1 MATYIEDLVQN
12 IYTNCDMSGLDK
24 LNKGLQDAIWYS
36 AELEKNLRDANKAQK
51 MGFDFHSRAI
61 NRSKEAYQIE
71 RQKQNLEYQ
80 QAKYRLRLNEQE
92 EIIDNRRKR
101 RQDAENKRL
110 SRRNWLQQNF
120 ARLAAGYIGLHTL
133 KNIFDTGSRLQ
144 LVQKSIEGLT
154 KSTQDWKYV
163 QDQAFRTGTDIE
175 VVAKGYRNFFSSAN
189 MAGFGKGQ
197 IQGMY
202 ADVLL
207 STRAIGASTQQT
219 EGALLA
225 LEQMISKGRVS
236 MEELRR
242 QLGNAIPGAFEIGA
256 KAMNMTTAEF
266 NDFVKTGKLAS
277 TVFVPLFIK
286 ALKEIYADGFKDIE
300 QTVSVA
306 NARLINAWKELT
318 SEIISGE
325 TGKALA
331 EEINSIREIIASP
344 EFKEF
349 IKILG
354 TIFAL
359 VSKILVFAI
368 KHFPLILIYLG
379 LSGLSGALKA
389 IITHI
394 LSVQLAFF
402 QATGTAI
409 TFGQAGTASFIAMGR
424 AALGFMATMAK
435 VLAPL
440 LLLED
445 VLLTI
450 GKYLWGWNVETAI
463 SDAIEAGKQSIG
475 NKNLNMKTIVGDEH
489 LQPLMQRVDKA
500 VRAGDYKELDNIYK
514 TMQGK
519 GSFQSYSSFGAS
531 GGSTFAREENN
542 KVEINLGGVN
552 LYSSYDNPVAFSN
565 IFSNEMFKLLTAA
578 GVSVNVP
585 QTIGAVNGTGN

>member
-24 LNKGLQDAIWYS
+24 LNKGLQEAIMYS
-36 AELEKNLRDANKAQK
+36 GVLESNLRKANMAQRE
-51 MGFDFHSRAI
+51 GFNFHARAI
-61 NRSKEAYQIE
+61 DRSKEAYQIE
-71 RQKQNLEYQ
+71 RQRQSLEYQ
-80 QAKYRLRLNEQE
+80 QARYRNKLAEQE

-110 SRRNWLQQNF
+110 SRRNWLM
-120 ARLAAGYIGLHTL
+120 RSAGRILLGYFSIQTL
-133 KNIFDTGSRLQ
+133 KGIVDTGSRLQ

-154 KSTQDWKYV
+154 KSTQDWKYI

-202 ADVLL
+202 GDVLL
-207 STRAIGASTQQT
+207 ATRAIGASTQQT

-256 KAMNMTTAEF
+256 KAMNMTTREF
-266 NDFVKTGKLAS
+266 NDFVKTGQLAS

-286 ALKEIYADGFKDIE
+286 ALKEAYAGGFKDIE

-306 NARLINAWKELT
+306 NTRLGNAWKELT
-318 SEIISGE
+318 FEIISGE

-331 EEINSIREIIASP
+331 DGLNTIREIIASP
-344 EFKEF
+344 EFKDF

-354 TIFAL
+354 KVFAL
-359 VSKILVFAI
+359 VSKVFLFAI
-368 KHFPLILIYLG
+368 KHFPIILLYLG
-379 LSGLSGALKA
+379 ARGLSGALKS
-389 IITHI
+389 IIAHI
-394 LSVQLAFF
+394 LAVQVNFF
-402 QATGTAI
+402 KATGMAI
-409 TFGQAGTASFIAMGR
+409 TFGQAGKASFVAMSR
-424 AALGFMATMAK
+424 AALGFMGTMFK

-440 LLLED
+440 LLFED
-445 VLLTI
+445 ILLTI

-463 SDAIEAGKQSIG
+463 SDAIEAGKQRIG
-475 NKNLNMKTIVGDEH
+475 NKNLKMKTIVGDEH
-489 LQPLMQRVDKA
+489 LEPLMQRVDKA
-500 VRAGDYKELDNIYK
+500 VRAGDYQELDNIYK

-531 GGSTFAREENN
+531 GGSTFAKEENN

>member
-36 AELEKNLRDANKAQK
+36 AELEKNLRDANQAQK

-110 SRRNWLQQNF
+110 SRRNWLQRNF
-120 ARLAAGYIGLHTL
+120 VRFAAGYIGLHTL

-202 ADVLL
+202 GDVLL
-207 STRAIGASTQQT
+207 ATRAIGASTQQT

-286 ALKEIYADGFKDIE
+286 ALKETYADGFKDIE

-306 NARLINAWKELT
+306 NVRLINAWKELT

-331 EEINSIREIIASP
+331 QGINALREILIRP
-344 EFKEF
+344 ELKELIKVLGKISLLL
-349 IKILG
+349 IKIIDFAIRFLPMILLYLG
-354 TIFAL
+354 YSKITGAL
-359 VSKILVFAI
+359 VSLFQWLAKIQLLVFSI
-368 KHFPLILIYLG
+368 
-379 LSGLSGALKA
+379 SGKVLTFGMVGKAAFAAMGTGALALAKSLLPVLMTLMA
-389 IITHI
+389 IEDII
-394 LSVQLAFF
+394 FF
-402 QATGTAI
+402 
-409 TFGQAGTASFIAMGR
+409 
-424 AALGFMATMAK
+424 LGEQF
-435 VLAPL
+435 L
-440 LLLED
+440 
-445 VLLTI
+445 
-450 GKYLWGWNVETAI
+450 GWNTRSAI
-463 SDAIEAGKQSIG
+463 GEAVK
-475 NKNLNMKTIVGDEH
+475 
-489 LQPLMQRVDKA
+489 
-500 VRAGDYKELDNIYK
+500 
-514 TMQGK
+514 
-519 GSFQSYSSFGAS
+519 
-531 GGSTFAREENN
+531 
-542 KVEINLGGVN
+542 
-552 LYSSYDNPVAFSN
+552 
-565 IFSNEMFKLLTAA
+565 
-578 GVSVNVP
+578 
-585 QTIGAVNGTGN
+585 AVNGQNGNMSLSEQMQDRIQKWRNEQDFAGQYYKKGSKGYKQLKRALEEGDVEAIKQLVPKETVAPLGGYGSLSKQEINNNNVTIGDINIKTNSDNPQQVGETVAQALIDLFASLGITENAKTAIV

>member
-1 MATYIEDLVQN
+1 
-12 IYTNCDMSGLDK
+12 
-24 LNKGLQDAIWYS
+24 
-36 AELEKNLRDANKAQK
+36 
-51 MGFDFHSRAI
+51 
-61 NRSKEAYQIE
+61 
-71 RQKQNLEYQ
+71 
-80 QAKYRLRLNEQE
+80 
-92 EIIDNRRKR
+92 
-101 RQDAENKRL
+101 
-110 SRRNWLQQNF
+110 
-120 ARLAAGYIGLHTL
+120 
-133 KNIFDTGSRLQ
+133 
-144 LVQKSIEGLT
+144 
-154 KSTQDWKYV
+154 
-163 QDQAFRTGTDIE
+163 
-175 VVAKGYRNFFSSAN
+175 

-256 KAMNMTTAEF
+256 KAMNMTTQKF
-266 NDFVKTGKLAS
+266 NDFVKTGQLAS

-286 ALKEIYADGFKDIE
+286 ALKETYADGFKDIE

-306 NARLINAWKELT
+306 NVRLINAWKELT

-331 EEINSIREIIASP
+331 EGINSIREIIASP

-394 LSVQLAFF
+394 LSVQFAFF

-409 TFGQAGTASFIAMGR
+409 TFGQAGTASFIAMSR
-424 AALGFMATMAK
+424 AALGFMATMSK

-500 VRAGDYKELDNIYK
+500 VRTGDYQELDNIYK

-519 GSFQSYSSFGAS
+519 GSFQSYSSFG
-531 GGSTFAREENN
+531 GYGSSSFTKEENN

>member
-36 AELEKNLRDANKAQK
+36 AELEKNLRDTNQAQK

-110 SRRNWLQQNF
+110 SRRNWLM
-120 ARLAAGYIGLHTL
+120 RSAGRILLGYFSIQTL
-133 KNIFDTGSRLQ
+133 KGIVDTGSRLQ

-202 ADVLL
+202 GDVLL
-207 STRAIGASTQQT
+207 ATRAIGASTQQT

-286 ALKEIYADGFKDIE
+286 ALKETYADGFKDIE

-306 NARLINAWKELT
+306 QIRLSNAWKLLT
-318 SEIISGE
+318 VDIISGE
-325 TGKALA
+325 TGKAFAEGLNILRETINSQEFKQAIVYLGQLFTLA
-331 EEINSIREIIASP
+331 VKFFSFIIKNLRLILSILGATGLYRLLSRHALLLRVLNMNIGRVLGMLVLMGKHGKFAFAGMSTAAKAFLASLFRILVPLMAIEDLVFFLGEQFLGWNTRSAIGEAVKSANKYNAQRPTEAASLTGMTTHEILNFFKKGTPEYKKVKQAINKNRPEEALEEIRKWSSIRPFEGSP
-344 EFKEF
+344 VNYGKQETRETNVSIGDIN
-349 IKILG
+349 IKTNSDNPQQVGETVAQALIDLFTSLG
-354 TIFAL
+354 
-359 VSKILVFAI
+359 
-368 KHFPLILIYLG
+368 
-379 LSGLSGALKA
+379 
-389 IITHI
+389 ITEN
-394 LSVQLAFF
+394 AK
-402 QATGTAI
+402 TAI
-409 TFGQAGTASFIAMGR
+409 
-424 AALGFMATMAK
+424 
-435 VLAPL
+435 V
-440 LLLED
+440 
-445 VLLTI
+445 
-450 GKYLWGWNVETAI
+450 
-463 SDAIEAGKQSIG
+463 
-475 NKNLNMKTIVGDEH
+475 
-489 LQPLMQRVDKA
+489 
-500 VRAGDYKELDNIYK
+500 
-514 TMQGK
+514 
-519 GSFQSYSSFGAS
+519 
-531 GGSTFAREENN
+531 
-542 KVEINLGGVN
+542 
-552 LYSSYDNPVAFSN
+552 
-565 IFSNEMFKLLTAA
+565 
-578 GVSVNVP
+578 
-585 QTIGAVNGTGN
+585 